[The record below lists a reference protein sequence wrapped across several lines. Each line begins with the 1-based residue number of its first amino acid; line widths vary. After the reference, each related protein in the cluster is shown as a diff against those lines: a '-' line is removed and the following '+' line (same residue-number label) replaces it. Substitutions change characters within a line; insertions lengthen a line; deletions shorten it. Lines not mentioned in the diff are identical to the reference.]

1 MAHSHREFRTE
12 DIPLAYLI
20 SHFELMA
27 LGFMATDEVP

>member
-12 DIPLAYLI
+12 DIPLAYS

-27 LGFMATDEVP
+27 LGFMAIDEVR